1 MQPNRSAGAY
11 GKKMYIF
18 YQSEITINLFIDNDY
33 HKVGQKLVFYAETI
47 DAVAYSY
54 LAYPIGAQHIL
65 LVPIDTVSLSN
76 NMGYGYHR

>member
-33 HKVGQKLVFYAETI
+33 HKVGQKLVFYAETT

-54 LAYPIGAQHIL
+54 LAYPIGAHRHCIFVQQHGL
-65 LVPIDTVSLSN
+65 WVSQIKKKSFP
-76 NMGYGYHR
+76 